1 MKNSL
6 TCFGVGDGWPCA
18 DRNHASFLYRLGKTS
33 ILVDCGEAIDGSFKA
48 SGLSYDLPDAIF
60 LSHLHS
66 DHIGGLFMLMQGLWL
81 QRRKKDLPLHLPGHA
96 IQPLREMFKL
106 TLVFDELLSFKRTF
120 VPLKSAKPNVVRDV
134 RVTPFPTT
142 HLSGLRAR
150 FRRKPTE
157 LFSAYC
163 FLIEAGKCRIG
174 HSADLGHPED
184 LDPLLE
190 KPLDLLVCE
199 LSHFAPDQ
207 IFSYLRDRPIGE
219 IIFIHLSSAQW
230 NNLPKLRRLGAK
242 MLPDIPHRFAR
253 DGDTFEF

>member
-1 MKNSL
+1 MKNSI

-18 DRNHASFLYRLGKTS
+18 DRNHASFLYRFGKTS
-33 ILVDCGEAIDGSFKA
+33 IIVDCGEAIDRSFKA
-48 SGLSYDLPDAIF
+48 NGLSYDLPDAIF

-66 DHIGGLFMLMQGLWL
+66 DHIGGLFMFMQGLWL

-96 IQPLREMFKL
+96 IKPLREMFKL

-120 VPLKSAKPNVVRDV
+120 VSLKAEKAAAIRDV

-142 HLSGLRAR
+142 HLNGLRAR
-150 FRRKPTE
+150 FSRKPAE

-163 FLIEAGKCRIG
+163 FLIEAGKRRIG

-184 LDPLLE
+184 LEPLLR

-199 LSHFAPDQ
+199 LSHFSPQQ
-207 IFSYLRDRPIGE
+207 IFSYLRDRKIGQV
-219 IIFIHLSSAQW
+219 IFVHLSSAQW
-230 NNLPKLRRLGAK
+230 NDLPKVRRLAAK
-242 MLPDIPHRFAR
+242 MLPDIPHRFAS
-253 DGDTFEF
+253 DGETFEF